1 MNIPFIIRK
10 IIFPEE
16 MQGQTQKRRLQSN
29 LLDRIVI
36 DSCKSIQVPAK
47 IEPCLCAKFLYTAMA

>member
-10 IIFPEE
+10 RIFLEE
-16 MQGQTQKRRLQSN
+16 IQGQTQKRRLRSN

-36 DSCKSIQVPAK
+36 DSRESIQVLAK
-47 IEPCLCAKFLYTAMA
+47 IEPCLCVKFLCTVMA